1 MRKSLTGSG
10 STAPRNR
17 PTLMTPPQ
25 TALGRLLQERRESG
39 GYSRARVGEL
49 VEIKPGTI
57 EGWELGR
64 VAKPPI
70 HDVLRLTHF
79 LRIPAEEI
87 QQAVFEDAGAV
98 PSVDESPGEKGRK
111 QAGRRRRS
119 GAVPLLEA
127 AFRLFAWSNEDDAA
141 EALGTDAERVRC
153 WRTGAEQMAFA
164 DYLTLTSMIGVAA
177 AEAMKGDEA
186 RIADLSAAARE
197 LGISPRA
204 GPAG

>member
-1 MRKSLTGSG
+1 MAQS
-10 STAPRNR
+10 
-17 PTLMTPPQ
+17 Q
-25 TALGRLLQERRESG
+25 TALGRLLQDRRESA
-39 GYSRARVGEL
+39 GYSRTRVGEL
-49 VEIKPGTI
+49 VGIKPGTI

-70 HDVLRLTHF
+70 HDVLRLSHF
-79 LRIPAEEI
+79 LRIPADEI

-98 PSVDESPGEKGRK
+98 PAIDHLPGQKERK
-111 QAGRRRRS
+111 KAGRRQRR

-127 AFRLFAWSNEDDAA
+127 AFRLFGWPNEDGAA
-141 EALGTDAERVRC
+141 EALGTTAERVRS
-153 WRTGAEQMAFA
+153 WRTGAEQMAFV

-197 LGISPRA
+197 LGISPQPGRTA
-204 GPAG
+204 